1 MILSRILVWLI
12 SLPLVLTIGIWIHF
26 PFALSLKVPF
36 SASSLI
42 TGGGGGGGGGTT
54 LFYTIHK
61 KRQNCSIKKCNSVT
75 FSTHKGCVLPLF
87 CLWKCTE

>member
-1 MILSRILVWLI
+1 MANKFTS
-12 SLPLVLTIGIWIHF
+12 GINHRH
-26 PFALSLKVPF
+26 LDPF
-36 SASSLI
+36 SICLESQSAFQCLFLDNW
-42 TGGGGGGGGGTT
+42 GGGGGGGGGGVTT